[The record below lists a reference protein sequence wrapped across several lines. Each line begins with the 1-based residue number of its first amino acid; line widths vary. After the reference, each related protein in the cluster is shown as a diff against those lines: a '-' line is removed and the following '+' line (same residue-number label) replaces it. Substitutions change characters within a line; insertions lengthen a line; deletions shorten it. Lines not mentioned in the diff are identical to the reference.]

1 VTGPLVRLGALAR
14 PGPRFLLGA
23 VAGAT
28 ATGTGIALLA
38 TSAWLLARAAQH
50 PSITALSVAVVAVR
64 ALGVGRGVLR
74 YLERLVTHDAALRA
88 LAGIRSRVYDR
99 LARSEPLRL
108 FRGGDLVTRLV
119 SDVDAAQDLLL
130 RGLAPAIVAA
140 IAGGG
145 TVVLV
150 TVVYWPAGG
159 LLAIGLLLAGL
170 CVPLLSNALGRRP
183 GARTAAA
190 RGVLATEVTDLLSGA
205 PDLIAYGA
213 MNLVLDRVAAADAEL
228 TAVARRDAILVGLG
242 AGLSALLTG
251 LTVWAI
257 LLLGV
262 AAVAH
267 GTLTSVPLAVAVL
280 TVLAAFEAVAPLP
293 PVAAR
298 LGALRAGAV
307 RLFDVLDAPPA
318 ITGVAAPVE
327 PPSGAMALRVRGLR
341 LRYGPAEPWA
351 LDGVDLDL
359 PPGRRIALVGPSGAG
374 KSTLAAVLL
383 RFRDP
388 DGGEVLLG
396 GLPLTAYDPDDA
408 RRVIGGVPQDPH
420 VFTGDLRANLLLA
433 KPGASDAELTTAL
446 ESARLGPWLRG
457 LPDGLGTGA
466 GTHGTRMS
474 GGQRQ
479 RLALARAL
487 LADPPIMVLDE
498 PTGHLDPDARRALT
512 ADLLDATR
520 GRTTL
525 LITHDFEGLEE
536 VDEIVVL
543 HDGRVLERGSHTD
556 LLAAGGWY
564 RRAHG
569 RTTPRRS

>member
-1 VTGPLVRLGALAR
+1 VTGPLTRLVALAR
-14 PGPRFLLGA
+14 PGPRFVLGA
-23 VAGAT
+23 LTGAT
-28 ATGTGIALLA
+28 ATAAGIALLA

-50 PSITALSVAVVAVR
+50 PSVSALSVAVVTVR
-64 ALGVGRGVLR
+64 ALGVGRGLLR
-74 YLERLVTHDAALRA
+74 YAERLVTHDAALRA
-88 LAGIRSRVYDR
+88 LAGIRFRVYDR

-130 RGLAPAIVAA
+130 RGLAPAIGAA
-140 IAGGG
+140 VAGGG
-145 TVVLV
+145 TVLLA
-150 TVVYWPAGG
+150 TAVYRPAGA
-159 LLAIGLLLAGL
+159 LLALGLLLAGL
-170 CVPLLSNALGRRP
+170 CVPLLSSALGRRP
-183 GARTAAA
+183 GARLATA
-190 RGVLATEVTDLLSGA
+190 RGGLATEVTDLLSGA

-213 MNLVLDRVAAADAEL
+213 MDRALDRVAAADAEL
-228 TAVARRDAILVGLG
+228 TSVARRDAALMGLG
-242 AGLSALLTG
+242 AGASALVTG
-251 LTVWAI
+251 LTVWAV

-262 AAVAH
+262 AAVAR

-280 TVLAAFEAVAPLP
+280 TVLAAFEVVAPLP

-298 LGALRAGAV
+298 LGALRAAAG
-307 RLFDVLDAPPA
+307 RLFAVLDAPPA
-318 ITGVAAPVE
+318 IARVDRPAE
-327 PPSGAMALRVRGLR
+327 PPSGPTALRIRGLR
-341 LRYGPAEPWA
+341 LRYGPEEPWA
-351 LDGVDLDL
+351 VDGVDLDL
-359 PPGRRIALVGPSGAG
+359 PPGRRVALVGPSGAG
-374 KSTLAAVLL
+374 KSTFAAVLL

-388 DGGEVLLG
+388 DEGEVLLG
-396 GLPLTAYDPDDA
+396 GLPITAYDPDDA

-433 KPGASDAELTTAL
+433 RPGAADAELVAAL
-446 ESARLGPWLRG
+446 EAARLGPWLRG
-457 LPDGLGTGA
+457 LPDGLGTQA
-466 GTHGTRMS
+466 GTEGTRLS

-498 PTGHLDPDARRALT
+498 PTGHLDPEARRALT

-525 LITHDFEGLEE
+525 LITHDLEGLED

-543 HDGRVLERGSHTD
+543 REGRVIARGTHAD

-564 RRAHG
+564 ERVLGHATG
-569 RTTPRRS
+569 A